1 MKHVSKIFF
10 SSIFLILL
18 FAVPAQSQI
27 RLAVMPFQNMDGDAA
42 YDHWCS
48 DISDSLAI
56 EIASADPDE
65 YNYRIVPSD
74 SIRLVL
80 KELNYDPKDPNHMTT
95 MWKAMEIL
103 KIERV
108 ITGNFNVQAGKLLIN
123 AYVYYTELKLAHPK
137 YQVKNLFK
145 TEDQVLSVIPL
156 IHKKLRQAIL
166 GN

>member
-1 MKHVSKIFF
+1 
-10 SSIFLILL
+10 
-18 FAVPAQSQI
+18 
-27 RLAVMPFQNMDGDAA
+27 
-42 YDHWCS
+42 
-48 DISDSLAI
+48 
-56 EIASADPDE
+56 
-65 YNYRIVPSD
+65 
-74 SIRLVL
+74 
-80 KELNYDPKDPNHMTT
+80 